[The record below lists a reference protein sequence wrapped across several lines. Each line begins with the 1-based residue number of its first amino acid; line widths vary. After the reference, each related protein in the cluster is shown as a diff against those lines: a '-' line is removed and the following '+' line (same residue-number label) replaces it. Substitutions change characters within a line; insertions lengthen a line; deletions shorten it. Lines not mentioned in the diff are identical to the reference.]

1 MKGMPVI
8 NRLQTLRAQ
17 KGERERRVI
26 TIEELS
32 KETKIN
38 RQTINDYLNNRVR
51 RFDADTIESFCTY
64 FECGVGDLLYIEQE
78 QEPA

>member
-1 MKGMPVI
+1 MAVI

-32 KETKIN
+32 KETDIN
-38 RQTINDYLNNRVR
+38 RQTINDYLNNRVK
-51 RFDADTIESFCTY
+51 RFDADTIEAFCNY
-64 FECGVGDLLYIEQE
+64 FGCDVGDLLFIEKE
-78 QEPA
+78 REPA